1 MQNYTLSREQSQ
13 ALEVISNNDLSCILY
28 LDKVNLATSLINFT
42 HRNLLDGKRNVLFIE
57 SEEVM
62 EIMKD
67 KVTGTSFEH
76 LYLFLSDDDF
86 LDEQDLARL
95 RIMAKDKV
103 ESDFIYQDTVHQL
116 SQKEKRIIAAFEDA
130 AEKIFGER
138 KWRDLVLLPRR
149 TDKVLNTLRYQ
160 LDLKLNQ
167 QEFWHIRGVIE
178 EAKSLYDAGHLMS
191 ESIASIFGVTLDN
204 EEKIQAIR
212 VQLIDF
218 RKRLLDVILS
228 MDVELDRY
236 KNRIHQKLEEEYLQV
251 THLLEQ
257 GDILIEKIIEQ
268 EQQDQ
273 SGSFTF
279 FSNKK
284 SAKSRLYQDLDDI
297 KKQLS
302 ESILIQ
308 VVEITESQQIESW
321 NHAMGSWKKQ
331 LGEWKSNRD
340 SITSKMI
347 RSLNKNNSDTAGF
360 KDIDQALSRL
370 LGEINEI
377 GLFKEQVENT
387 SLNTYQQ
394 YLQSEKLLQQ
404 IRLALAYL
412 SENLEIIIWENFYNN
427 LPFDTQQL
435 IAALKKHELKDWIPL
450 FEKWYLDRLLEKHF
464 NPDSIILQELI
475 VDYRNHLKE
484 LDKLSGAHIDSLFH
498 KKRMKSMELARTRSK
513 DLYNKMFKKKNVDD
527 LRAFDI
533 IWAEKEMLTHF
544 FPVMVISTKLL
555 RSNRLLNDGN
565 WDQLYCERTEI
576 FTHIEKY
583 RFLEHKICFLSPLAE
598 SFKTCNDLN
607 IGLENKKILSKLLI
621 HEYNFSQPI
630 EDMPISDRLR
640 AAKKLSKI
648 LLSLNQ
654 NVRIFQMRDA
664 NIISILP
671 LSLNQQILN
680 VFDEHGIKEI
690 IPEESLYETVTESII
705 ATERTQYLLFQDHLL
720 SLDQFQHFIWQI
732 EALEAFE
739 NSGFKSIHIDSVNLK
754 HDLASFEETLKS
766 NIVIQEREEV
776 TTLPQEA

>member
-28 LDKVNLATSLINFT
+28 LDKVNLATSLIHFT
-42 HRNLLDGKRNVLFIE
+42 HRSLLDGNRNALFID
-57 SEEVM
+57 SEQVM
-62 EIMKD
+62 KIMKD
-67 KVTGTSFEH
+67 KVSGTSYEH

-95 RIMAKDKV
+95 RIMARDKI
-103 ESDFIYQDTVHQL
+103 ESDFNYQDTVHQL
-116 SQKEKRIIAAFEDA
+116 SLKEKRIIAAFEDA
-130 AEKIFGER
+130 AQKIFGER
-138 KWRDLVLLPRR
+138 RWRDLVLLPRR

-204 EEKIQAIR
+204 EEKIKGIK

-218 RKRLLDVILS
+218 RKRLLDIIMS
-228 MDVELDRY
+228 MDVELNKY

-257 GDILIEKIIEQ
+257 GDILVEKVVEK

-284 SAKSRLYQDLDDI
+284 SGKSRLYQELEDI
-297 KKQLS
+297 KKQMS
-302 ESILIQ
+302 ESILIE
-308 VVEITESQQIESW
+308 VVEHTEPQQIESW
-321 NHAMGSWKKQ
+321 NLALESWKKQ
-331 LGEWKSNRD
+331 LAEWKSNRD

-360 KDIDQALSRL
+360 KDIDQSLSRL

-377 GLFKEQVENT
+377 GLFKEKVENT

-435 IAALKKHELKDWIPL
+435 IAALRKHELKDWIPL

-464 NPDSIILQELI
+464 NPDSIILQDLI
-475 VDYRNHLKE
+475 VDYRNHLKK

-498 KKRMKSMELARTRSK
+498 KRRMKAMELAKTRSK

-544 FPVMVISTKLL
+544 FPVMVVSTKLL
-555 RSNRLLNDGN
+555 RSNRLLNDGS

-576 FTHIEKY
+576 LTHIEKY

-607 IGLENKKILSKLLI
+607 IGLENKKMLSKLLI
-621 HEYNFSQPI
+621 HEYNFSKPI
-630 EDMPISDRLR
+630 EEMPISDRLR

-680 VFDEHGIKEI
+680 LYDEDGIKEI
-690 IPEESLYETVTESII
+690 VPEESLYETVTESII
-705 ATERTQYLLFQDHLL
+705 ATERTPYLIYQDHLL
-720 SLDQFQHFIWQI
+720 SIDQFEHFIWQI

-739 NSGFKSIHIDSVNLK
+739 NSGFKTIHIDSVHLK
-754 HDLASFEETLKS
+754 HNLSSFEKS
-766 NIVIQEREEV
+766 VTKNIVIKEREEA